1 MKDIDYKSVFDNN
14 DYFDDTPF
22 LEDEEIKEAIE
33 DGKFRKKNKKKRG
46 RKRDAKLNII
56 EELSEEE

>member
-22 LEDEEIKEAIE
+22 MENEEIKEAIE

-46 RKRDAKLNII
+46 RKRDGKLNVI
-56 EELSEEE
+56 E